1 MLKIDYQQ
9 GAKALGEMLCELR
22 EKRNLTRTA
31 LARRLGKSWSYVSKN
46 ESGTRRMKVIEIVPL
61 CAALDLDLVEFGRL
75 YDVRMRAIERRTKS
89 LDAEKARHPL
99 VHDGVDE
106 E

>member
-9 GAKALGEMLCELR
+9 RAKALGEMLCELR

-46 ESGTRRMKVIEIVPL
+46 ESGTRRMKAIEIVPL
-61 CAALDLDLVEFGRL
+61 CAALDLDLVEFVGSTTCGCGQWSGAQRP
-75 YDVRMRAIERRTKS
+75 